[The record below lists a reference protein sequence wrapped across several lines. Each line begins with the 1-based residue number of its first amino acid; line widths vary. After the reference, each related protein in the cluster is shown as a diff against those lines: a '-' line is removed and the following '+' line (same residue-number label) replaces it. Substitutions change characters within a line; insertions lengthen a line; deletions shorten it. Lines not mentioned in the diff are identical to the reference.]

1 MKKTSK
7 IQNMKNWKSG
17 RGPTGRHQ
25 LCKNSKKCNFRE
37 AKWHE
42 ADGFTPKIGIDPMEG
57 HANNIEK

>member
-1 MKKTSK
+1 MEKTSK
-7 IQNMKNWKSG
+7 IQMW
-17 RGPTGRHQ
+17 RGHTGRHQ

-57 HANNIEK
+57 HANNNEK